1 MEGRTTMRLIDEILS
16 RDNLNQAYK
25 RVVANKGSAGIDGVN
40 VEKLKDHLKIN
51 GGQIRRSIIERKYKP
66 SPVKRVYIPKSNGK
80 LRPLGIPIATD
91 RVIQQAIAQ
100 KLSEIYEPKF
110 SESSYGF
117 RPNRS
122 AHMAIDRVL
131 EYLNDGNEWI
141 IDLDIEKFFDTVNQD
156 KLIQVLRLEV
166 KDSTTLNLIR
176 KYLKAGVMEK
186 GVFTET
192 KIGTPQG
199 GPISPILS
207 NILLDQFDKEME
219 KRGRLFVR
227 YADDVNLFVRS
238 EKAADRVIKSVVSWL
253 ERKLFLKVNATKT
266 RVTRPQNSKFLGFT
280 FWKSK
285 DGWKATP
292 HKDSKKK
299 LKMKIKEITC
309 RRRAAALPLAV
320 TFKKLNQILIGWINY
335 FKVGSVKTFL
345 TRLGKWLRHKV
356 RVIILKQWKKPKT
369 IIRNLTN
376 INRLLKWKVSDVQ
389 IYSLAHS
396 SYGLFRTAGLGYS
409 NRLLSIDILGKPNAK
424 ENRPGLVNP
433 LTYYLNRI

>member
-1 MEGRTTMRLIDEILS
+1 MEGETTMRLIEEILS
-16 RDNLNQAYK
+16 KDNLNQAYK

-51 GGQIRRSIIERKYKP
+51 GGQIRKSIIERTYKP

-80 LRPLGIPIATD
+80 FRPLGIPIATD

-100 KLSEIYEPKF
+100 KISEVYEPKF

-122 AHMAIDRVL
+122 AHMAIEQVL
-131 EYLNDGNEWI
+131 EYLNDGNEWV
-141 IDLDIEKFFDTVNQD
+141 IDLDIEKFFDTVNHD

-166 KDSTTLNLIR
+166 NDSTTLNLIR

-266 RVTRPQNSKFLGFT
+266 RVTKPKDNKFLGFT

-285 DGWKATP
+285 EGWKATP
-292 HKDSKKK
+292 HNDSKKK

-309 RRRAAALPLAV
+309 RRRAVALPLSV
-320 TFKKLNQILIGWINY
+320 TFKKLNQTLVGWINY
-335 FKVGSVKTFL
+335 FKVGSMKSFL
-345 TRLGKWLRHKV
+345 TKLGSWLRHKV
-356 RVIILKQWKKPKT
+356 RVIILKQWKKPNT
-369 IIRNLTN
+369 IIRNLSN
-376 INRLLKWKVSDVQ
+376 INRRLTKKVSKEK
-389 IYSLAHS
+389 IYSIGHS
-396 SYGLFRTAGLGYS
+396 SYGLYKTAGLNVS
-409 NRLLSIDILGKPNAK
+409 NILLSINILSKPNIK

-433 LTYYLNRI
+433 LAYYLNCI